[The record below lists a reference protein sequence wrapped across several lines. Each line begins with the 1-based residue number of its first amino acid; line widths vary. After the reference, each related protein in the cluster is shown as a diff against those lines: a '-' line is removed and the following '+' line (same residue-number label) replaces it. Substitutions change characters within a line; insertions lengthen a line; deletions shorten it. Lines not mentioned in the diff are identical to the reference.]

1 MLSSSRVP
9 SLLAT
14 LALLL
19 LANVSY
25 ANPDSAW
32 EGTWELNLAKSK
44 FDPGPAF
51 KSQIRTLKTE
61 GDMQT
66 VTIKTVN
73 AEGRT
78 TSSES
83 SYRLDGKEYP
93 ITGSPDFDA
102 LAVKRVD
109 DATVSGV
116 VKHKGK
122 VAMHTTRTL
131 SKDGKVMT
139 VTNKG
144 TNPAGQ
150 PMNNVMVFDRK

>member
-32 EGTWELNLAKSK
+32 DGTWELNLAKSK

-51 KSQIRTLKTE
+51 KSQVRTVTTE

-66 VTIKTVN
+66 VKISTVN
-73 AEGRT
+73 AGGRT
-78 TSSES
+78 TTSES

-102 LAVKRVD
+102 LALKRVD
-109 DATVSGV
+109 NATVSGV

-122 VAMHTTRTL
+122 VAMHTTRAL

-139 VTNKG
+139 VTNQG

>member
-1 MLSSSRVP
+1 MRSLSRVP
-9 SLLAT
+9 LLLAA
-14 LALLL
+14 LAMML

-32 EGTWELNLAKSK
+32 DGTWELNLAKSK
-44 FDPGPAF
+44 FDPGPPL
-51 KSQIRTLKTE
+51 KSQVRTLKTE

-66 VTIKTVN
+66 TTMRTVN

-78 TSSES
+78 TNSKS

-102 LAVKRVD
+102 IALKRVD

-116 VKHKGK
+116 VKHQGK
-122 VAMHTTRTL
+122 VAMQTTRIL

-139 VTNKG
+139 VTNTG
-144 TNPAGQ
+144 TNSAGQ
-150 PMNNVMVFDRK
+150 PMKNVMLFDRK

>member
-1 MLSSSRVP
+1 MLPSCKVP

-14 LALLL
+14 LALML

-32 EGTWELNLAKSK
+32 EGTWELNVAKSK
-44 FDPGPAF
+44 FDPGPPF
-51 KSQIRTLKTE
+51 KSQVRTVKTE
-61 GDMQT
+61 GDLQT
-66 VTIKTVN
+66 VTMKTVN
-73 AEGRT
+73 AGGRT
-78 TSSES
+78 TTSES

-93 ITGSPDFDA
+93 VTGSPDFDA
-102 LAVKRVD
+102 VALKRVD
-109 DATVSGV
+109 DTTVSGV

-144 TNPAGQ
+144 TNAAGQ